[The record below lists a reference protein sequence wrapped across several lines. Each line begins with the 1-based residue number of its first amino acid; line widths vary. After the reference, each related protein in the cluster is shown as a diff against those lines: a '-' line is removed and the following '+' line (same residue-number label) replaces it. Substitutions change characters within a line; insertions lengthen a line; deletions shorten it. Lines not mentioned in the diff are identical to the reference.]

1 MYYIFLGPPGAGKG
15 TQSKILSEKLNIAH
29 LSTGE
34 ILRTISKNNNFC
46 LDNKCAKDISYL
58 IMLTEE
64 EKLEID
70 GADKYEESID
80 NTLIICPKCQR
91 YVKAFELKETEK
103 YCINDD
109 CKENLSHLTKL
120 VDEKR
125 FSELE
130 DYNKIS
136 DEGGDKRIDIE
147 IQKIKI
153 TTTNSIAGYDIID
166 TIDIV
171 SSECALGMN
180 IFRDFFSSVRDIVG
194 GRSVAT
200 QKILKEVKST
210 CLREL
215 KKETY
220 HLGGNGI
227 IGIDLDYSEF
237 SGGGKS
243 MLFLVANG
251 TAVKIKKIDKM
262 DTPNTQ

>member
-1 MYYIFLGPPGAGKG
+1 M
-15 TQSKILSEKLNIAH
+15 S
-29 LSTGE
+29 
-34 ILRTISKNNNFC
+34 RTIKCPNCNTEEKVLTISMNNNFC
-46 LDNKCAKDISYL
+46 LNNKCAKDISYL
-58 IMLTEE
+58 IILTEE
-64 EKLEID
+64 EKLKID
-70 GADKYEESID
+70 GADKYQESID
-80 NTLIICPKCQR
+80 NTIIICPKCRR
-91 YVKAFELKETEK
+91 YVKSFELKENEK
-103 YCINDD
+103 YCINED
-109 CKENLSHLTKL
+109 CKEDLSHLTKL

-136 DEGGDKRIDIE
+136 DKGGDERINIE
-147 IQKIKI
+147 IEKIKL
-153 TTTNSIAGYDIID
+153 TTTQSFAGYEIID

-227 IGIDLDYSEF
+227 IGVDLDYSEF

>member
-1 MYYIFLGPPGAGKG
+1 MFSPKCKVCGVRYEVDESTKLCNKCKKKL
-15 TQSKILSEKLNIAH
+15 SKEKLEKDKIAD
-29 LSTGE
+29 
-34 ILRTISKNNNFC
+34 KQ
-46 LDNKCAKDISYL
+46 K
-58 IMLTEE
+58 EE
-64 EKLEID
+64 EKL
-70 GADKYEESID
+70 K
-80 NTLIICPKCQR
+80 
-91 YVKAFELKETEK
+91 
-103 YCINDD
+103 
-109 CKENLSHLTKL
+109 
-120 VDEKR
+120 
-125 FSELE
+125 
-130 DYNKIS
+130 
-136 DEGGDKRIDIE
+136 IE

>member
-1 MYYIFLGPPGAGKG
+1 
-15 TQSKILSEKLNIAH
+15 
-29 LSTGE
+29 
-34 ILRTISKNNNFC
+34 
-46 LDNKCAKDISYL
+46 
-58 IMLTEE
+58 
-64 EKLEID
+64 
-70 GADKYEESID
+70 
-80 NTLIICPKCQR
+80 
-91 YVKAFELKETEK
+91 
-103 YCINDD
+103 
-109 CKENLSHLTKL
+109 
-120 VDEKR
+120 
-125 FSELE
+125 
-130 DYNKIS
+130 
-136 DEGGDKRIDIE
+136 
-147 IQKIKI
+147 
-153 TTTNSIAGYDIID
+153 
-166 TIDIV
+166 
-171 SSECALGMN
+171 MN

-227 IGIDLDYSEF
+227 IGVDLDYSEF